1 MTSQRAGQSELFS
14 GKWALVTGASSGIGL
29 ELARGVAK
37 RGANVALAARSED
50 KLQTYASELER
61 EYGVS
66 TRVFRA
72 DLSLPGAGGELYRR
86 VSGAGIA
93 VEHLFN
99 NAGVGASGPFA
110 KSDHEKELALLRLN
124 CEALVDLTHAALP
137 SMVARGSGGVLN
149 VASLQAFMPVP
160 FMATYSASKAFVR
173 TFSESL
179 AEELRGSGV
188 RVTVLCPGHV
198 PSGFQAAAGF
208 EDGAVDPPGGL
219 SAAETAERGLS
230 AYVRRERVV
239 VTGIVNQ
246 LGAVAATA
254 LPNRLVTRLGARM
267 MRKFGRFA

>member
-1 MTSQRAGQSELFS
+1 MLDRQRVRRRFRQRHGRAGGVGLVEGRVAHDVPDRGLVPLPHRPQRA
-14 GKWALVTGASSGIGL
+14 AVGL
-29 ELARGVAK
+29 E
-37 RGANVALAARSED
+37 
-50 KLQTYASELER
+50 
-61 EYGVS
+61 
-66 TRVFRA
+66 
-72 DLSLPGAGGELYRR
+72 PG
-86 VSGAGIA
+86 
-93 VEHLFN
+93 
-99 NAGVGASGPFA
+99 P
-110 KSDHEKELALLRLN
+110 
-124 CEALVDLTHAALP
+124 
-137 SMVARGSGGVLN
+137 GGVLN

-173 TFSESL
+173 SFSESL
-179 AEELRGSGV
+179 AEELHGSGV

-219 SAAETAERGLS
+219 SAPETAELGLS
-230 AYVRRERVV
+230 AYVRGERVV